1 MSKETKKLLREY
13 KEINK
18 GGRYSPRYAYLM
30 LDTKSKEM
38 WIDEFYS
45 VGHSSYIEYGKGVI
59 NLGETIKESG
69 KELNVENIENF
80 INELE

>member
-1 MSKETKKLLREY
+1 MSKEIKKLLREY

-18 GGRYSPRYAYLM
+18 GGQYSPRYACLM

-45 VGHSSYIEYGKGVI
+45 VGHCSHIEYGKGVI
-59 NLGETIKESG
+59 NLGKAIKESG

-80 INELE
+80 INELK